1 MDASFVCCHTSEI
14 ERNTTGKR
22 APAEG
27 NLFIYRQTCVRA
39 GIRREYGKSRKTRS
53 SRSSNGTK
61 TECDEGKEKERK
73 RETDDGEEENG
84 KPRQERKREREG
96 ESGNANR
103 GRGDRDF
110 WARALHLLACS
121 GTRHTHRLLPATPV
135 VTHAAASSL
144 SPLLLSSL
152 HPSGP
157 VYLLLSLSLPRACP
171 PGPTAAAVAA
181 AVALSPLAGIP
192 LPCSSHA
199 CRGHEETGTHGSQ
212 SLAVFDRA
220 STQGPCT
227 LLFFFPVR
235 SFPPPSRVVSSWF
248 RPFDEISTVDSPP
261 HVRSPTELFLPR
273 RSRDVRARARICT
286 ITTKINRERGKKRET
301 EKKRSEERGKQEQRR
316 LTGANEPYLRR
327 SRLN

>member
-1 MDASFVCCHTSEI
+1 M
-14 ERNTTGKR
+14 R
-22 APAEG
+22 AD
-27 NLFIYRQTCVRA
+27 V
-39 GIRREYGKSRKTRS
+39 RREYGKSRKTRAQ
-53 SRSSNGTK
+53 RSVEQRNEEDGARRRK
-61 TECDEGKEKERK
+61 GEREEEERDGRQGRRVTASHDK
-73 RETDDGEEENG
+73 RE
-84 KPRQERKREREG
+84 REREG

-152 HPSGP
+152 RPPGP

-199 CRGHEETGTHGSQ
+199 CRGHEETGTRGSQ

-220 STQGPCT
+220 STPRV
-227 LLFFFPVR
+227 LAPPLFFFFPVR
-235 SFPPPSRVVSSWF
+235 SFPFERSPERESSSRLFCLVSS
-248 RPFDEISTVDSPP
+248 V
-261 HVRSPTELFLPR
+261 
-273 RSRDVRARARICT
+273 
-286 ITTKINRERGKKRET
+286 
-301 EKKRSEERGKQEQRR
+301 
-316 LTGANEPYLRR
+316 
-327 SRLN
+327 

>member
-1 MDASFVCCHTSEI
+1 MCCHTSEI

-157 VYLLLSLSLPRACP
+157 VYLLLSLS
-171 PGPTAAAVAA
+171 
-181 AVALSPLAGIP
+181 
-192 LPCSSHA
+192 
-199 CRGHEETGTHGSQ
+199 
-212 SLAVFDRA
+212 
-220 STQGPCT
+220 
-227 LLFFFPVR
+227 
-235 SFPPPSRVVSSWF
+235 PSRVSSWPYRGGRRRRCRSLPSRGNPPPVFLSRVPRPRRDRDARESIARGLRQGEHPGSLHSPLLFPCSLISSAVESRLFMVSS
-248 RPFDEISTVDSPP
+248 V
-261 HVRSPTELFLPR
+261 
-273 RSRDVRARARICT
+273 
-286 ITTKINRERGKKRET
+286 
-301 EKKRSEERGKQEQRR
+301 
-316 LTGANEPYLRR
+316 
-327 SRLN
+327 